1 MKHRGWSAVRG
12 GRKGAQLA
20 LGLGLVLLGTA
31 ALPLHAQD
39 GADSASQQQTA
50 LRRVRLDIPAQPLN
64 RALLRFAEQAGVQV
78 FFDSQRFAGLGSAAV
93 HGEYV
98 LADGLSQMLQGSSV
112 EYRFSG
118 KDQLSLI
125 RVSQDD
131 LVQMSPSV
139 ISAARPDDWV
149 YQTPHS
155 VSVIGREQI
164 ERNPPRHAADMLEET
179 PGVYSSVSQQDPGLS
194 VNIRGIQDY
203 GRVNM
208 SVDGMR
214 QNYQQS
220 GHQQRNGTLY
230 VDPELLSEVVIDKGA
245 SSAMGGA
252 GVIGGIANFRTLEA
266 RDLVRPGKQVGGRV
280 RLTSGL
286 GGDANGTHFIGSAA
300 FAIGT
305 EVWDMLVAASE
316 RHLGDYD
323 PGTKGSI
330 GELRTGAWFN
340 PEAGQ
345 RVKHSPVAYSG
356 YVMRSRLAK
365 LGVALPQDQRLQ
377 FSYLTT
383 QVSYDDANMLNTENQ
398 ALWEKLGSSDVRAQN
413 FAIDYGYAPD
423 NPLVDFKAK
432 LYYVDNRNRQQT
444 LQRGI
449 TPGYSIT
456 YQTDTYG
463 AQAQNT
469 STFALDDL
477 STLRANYGLEF
488 FYDKVRPDSSQP
500 RASTSAVGFPAAEGM
515 TPKGDRALG
524 SLFARLDYDYDDW
537 LNLNAGLR
545 YDRYRLRGDTGFN
558 ARTFILG
565 TTRQTDMPLQY
576 AVDREEGRFSPT
588 FGLSVKPGVDWL
600 QLFATYGKGWR
611 PPAVTESLIT
621 GRPHGG
627 GAENMY
633 PNPFLSPERSKA
645 WEVGFNVLKENLWF
659 SDDRLGLKVAYFDTR
674 VDDFIFMGMGMQPP
688 GYGMAGIGNSA
699 YVNNLDST
707 RFRGVEYQLDYDA
720 GLAYGQLSYTH
731 MIGSNDFC
739 SKTAWLGGVTQTV
752 KGSGRRPPV
761 IDMRPD
767 EQANAATHCSA
778 VLGSAEHMPMDRG
791 SLTLGM
797 RFFDRRLDVG
807 ARARYSEGYS
817 VAGGATVSQA
827 GVYPADWKEYTV
839 YDLYGSYRVSDE
851 LTLRLAM
858 ENVTDRAYLVP
869 LGDVLAFTLG
879 RGRTLQGTLEYQ
891 F

>member
-1 MKHRGWSAVRG
+1 
-12 GRKGAQLA
+12 
-20 LGLGLVLLGTA
+20 
-31 ALPLHAQD
+31 
-39 GADSASQQQTA
+39 
-50 LRRVRLDIPAQPLN
+50 
-64 RALLRFAEQAGVQV
+64 
-78 FFDSQRFAGLGSAAV
+78 
-93 HGEYV
+93 
-98 LADGLSQMLQGSSV
+98 
-112 EYRFSG
+112 
-118 KDQLSLI
+118 
-125 RVSQDD
+125 
-131 LVQMSPSV
+131 
-139 ISAARPDDWV
+139 
-149 YQTPHS
+149 
-155 VSVIGREQI
+155 
-164 ERNPPRHAADMLEET
+164 
-179 PGVYSSVSQQDPGLS
+179 
-194 VNIRGIQDY
+194 
-203 GRVNM
+203 
-208 SVDGMR
+208 
-214 QNYQQS
+214 
-220 GHQQRNGTLY
+220 
-230 VDPELLSEVVIDKGA
+230 
-245 SSAMGGA
+245 
-252 GVIGGIANFRTLEA
+252 
-266 RDLVRPGKQVGGRV
+266 
-280 RLTSGL
+280 
-286 GGDANGTHFIGSAA
+286 
-300 FAIGT
+300 
-305 EVWDMLVAASE
+305 MLVAASE

-330 GELRTGAWFN
+330 GEPRTGAWFN

-545 YDRYRLRGDTGFN
+545 YDRYRLRAATPASTRAPSSLAPPGRPTCRCN
-558 ARTFILG
+558 TPSTARRG
-565 TTRQTDMPLQY
+565 ASRRPS
-576 AVDREEGRFSPT
+576 ARRS
-588 FGLSVKPGVDWL
+588 SPGVDWL

-611 PPAVTESLIT
+611 PPAVTEKPDH
-621 GRPHGG
+621 RPPPRRRRGKTCT
-627 GAENMY
+627 

-674 VDDFIFMGMGMQPP
+674 VDDFIFMGMGACSRRATAWP
-688 GYGMAGIGNSA
+688 GSSNSA

-720 GLAYGQLSYTH
+720 GLAYGALSSHAHDRQQRLLFEDRLARWRHPDGEGQRSPPAGDRHAAGRAGQRRHPLQRGARLRRTH
-731 MIGSNDFC
+731 ADGP
-739 SKTAWLGGVTQTV
+739 WLADPGHG
-752 KGSGRRPPV
+752 
-761 IDMRPD
+761 
-767 EQANAATHCSA
+767 
-778 VLGSAEHMPMDRG
+778 
-791 SLTLGM
+791 

-851 LTLRLAM
+851 LTLRLASG
-858 ENVTDRAYLVP
+858 ERHRPRLPGAAGRRAGLHP
-869 LGDVLAFTLG
+869 RSRADPARHPRIPVLTPVLPSEGQNRSGHPCAPAFTT
-879 RGRTLQGTLEYQ
+879 R
-891 F
+891 

>member
-1 MKHRGWSAVRG
+1 
-12 GRKGAQLA
+12 
-20 LGLGLVLLGTA
+20 
-31 ALPLHAQD
+31 
-39 GADSASQQQTA
+39 
-50 LRRVRLDIPAQPLN
+50 
-64 RALLRFAEQAGVQV
+64 
-78 FFDSQRFAGLGSAAV
+78 
-93 HGEYV
+93 
-98 LADGLSQMLQGSSV
+98 
-112 EYRFSG
+112 
-118 KDQLSLI
+118 
-125 RVSQDD
+125 
-131 LVQMSPSV
+131 
-139 ISAARPDDWV
+139 
-149 YQTPHS
+149 
-155 VSVIGREQI
+155 
-164 ERNPPRHAADMLEET
+164 
-179 PGVYSSVSQQDPGLS
+179 
-194 VNIRGIQDY
+194 
-203 GRVNM
+203 
-208 SVDGMR
+208 
-214 QNYQQS
+214 
-220 GHQQRNGTLY
+220 
-230 VDPELLSEVVIDKGA
+230 
-245 SSAMGGA
+245 
-252 GVIGGIANFRTLEA
+252 
-266 RDLVRPGKQVGGRV
+266 
-280 RLTSGL
+280 
-286 GGDANGTHFIGSAA
+286 
-300 FAIGT
+300 
-305 EVWDMLVAASE
+305 
-316 RHLGDYD
+316 
-323 PGTKGSI
+323 
-330 GELRTGAWFN
+330 
-340 PEAGQ
+340 
-345 RVKHSPVAYSG
+345 
-356 YVMRSRLAK
+356 
-365 LGVALPQDQRLQ
+365 
-377 FSYLTT
+377 
-383 QVSYDDANMLNTENQ
+383 
-398 ALWEKLGSSDVRAQN
+398 
-413 FAIDYGYAPD
+413 
-423 NPLVDFKAK
+423 
-432 LYYVDNRNRQQT
+432 
-444 LQRGI
+444 
-449 TPGYSIT
+449 
-456 YQTDTYG
+456 
-463 AQAQNT
+463 
-469 STFALDDL
+469 
-477 STLRANYGLEF
+477 
-488 FYDKVRPDSSQP
+488 
-500 RASTSAVGFPAAEGM
+500 M

-576 AVDREEGRFSPT
+576 AVDREALLADLRPVGQARCRLVAAVRHLRQ
-588 FGLSVKPGVDWL
+588 GLAPAGSDREPDH
-600 QLFATYGKGWR
+600 R
-611 PPAVTESLIT
+611 PPP
-621 GRPHGG
+621 RRRR
-627 GAENMY
+627 AENMY